1 MNSQKYLNNMI
12 IPITPVSKPRQTKS
26 DVWKKRPV
34 VMKYRKFADE
44 LRAFCKKHNFVPGEE
59 LEMEFHI
66 PMPKSWSKKKKAEM
80 EGKPNRSRPDSDN
93 LAKAVLDALLPEDS
107 TVWSLNIIKRWS
119 REGYIDLRNKYER
132 HTI

>member
-1 MNSQKYLNNMI
+1 
-12 IPITPVSKPRQTKS
+12 
-26 DVWKKRPV
+26 
-34 VMKYRKFADE
+34 MKYRKFADE